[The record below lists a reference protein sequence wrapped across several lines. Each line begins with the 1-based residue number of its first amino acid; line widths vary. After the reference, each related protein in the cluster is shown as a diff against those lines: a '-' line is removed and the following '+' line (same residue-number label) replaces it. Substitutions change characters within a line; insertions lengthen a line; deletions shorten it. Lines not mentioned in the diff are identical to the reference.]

1 MIGASAAYTAGLFFA
16 SFFVGISGILLFA
29 VTAALVAAVGIRCK
43 FSKGDYLLLAVC
55 FLTACGVS
63 AFSKASRSEIISYDG
78 KEGSF
83 AGEITEMRELDG
95 DKASYILSGKINGEI
110 SAKVRYYCEP
120 FEADY
125 GDVITLNNCLFSEI
139 KGDYIFD
146 AESLYYPQKVF
157 LQAEN
162 AESITLRKTDS
173 RIIRN
178 FLADYREKMTMKF
191 CKAAGAESGMFLAG
205 MIFGGRQEID
215 NDVKNTVYRVGIG
228 HVLTVSGLH
237 VSVIALAFMYLF
249 GLLRLNKLTSVAL
262 MNVVMALLIITAN
275 SPVSAIR
282 AAIMMNFILSAGI
295 FRRQNDTLNSLAAA
309 VLLICLVNPY
319 AVYSTGF
326 WLSVSGTFGIGVFG
340 QYMVKGIE
348 AKNFAHKL
356 LRDAVVMVCITL
368 SVMPF
373 TMLFFDEVSLIS
385 PISNIVVLPLCT
397 FAMLLG
403 IVFVFSGGLIPTA
416 DIAGVLIKI
425 VLSIADRLSHLR
437 FAYFSAS
444 CREAVIVA
452 FFGAAVV
459 LVIYFVLRSR
469 TAVCVACSAVL
480 SVVIVTSGV
489 CRNIRRDKCTA
500 AVLGRGANAVLIV
513 SYRGNTDII
522 DLSGH
527 YKSSDY
533 AEKYLKRNGIQRVS
547 DIILTERA
555 PSQYACYKSIES
567 VGEWISVSDI
577 GAVNNDKVRVV
588 GENSVIISHGDF
600 TIEYSDRTVKLEIG
614 GKNVEIAPIKS
625 EDNTE
630 SDITVLYGN
639 APEDYAFKEN
649 PSIFYTDT
657 KHGKNNF
664 EIVFSEKSDYRIRRL

>member
-16 SFFVGISGILLFA
+16 SFFVSVQGIILLSAIVSAVVFA
-29 VTAALVAAVGIRCK
+29 GIQRK
-43 FSKGDYLLLAVC
+43 FSKADYIMLVVC
-55 FLTACGVS
+55 FAVACGVS
-63 AFSKASRSEIISYDG
+63 VFCGASRSEIMSYDG
-78 KEGSF
+78 REGNF
-83 AGEITEMRELDG
+83 VGEITEIREMDG
-95 DKASYILSGKINGEI
+95 DRASYILSGKINGEI
-110 SAKVRYYCEP
+110 SAKIRYYCEP
-120 FEADY
+120 LDVDY
-125 GDVITLNNCLFSEI
+125 GDVLTLDNCLFSEI

-146 AESLYYPQKVF
+146 EKNYYYPQKVF

-162 AESITLRKTDS
+162 ADSLTLSKTDS
-173 RIIRN
+173 YRIRN
-178 FLADYREKMTMKF
+178 ILADYREKMTMKF
-191 CKAAGAESGMFLAG
+191 CKAAGADSGMFLAG
-205 MIFGGRQEID
+205 MIFGERQEID
-215 NDVKNTVYRVGIG
+215 GDVKNAVYRVGIG

-249 GLLRLNKLTSVAL
+249 GLLRLNKIASFAL
-262 MNVVMALLIITAN
+262 MNVIMAMVILMAN

-282 AAIMMNFILSAGI
+282 AAIMMDFILSAGL

-309 VLLICLVNPY
+309 VLLICFVNTY
-319 AVYSTGF
+319 VIYSGGF

-348 AKNFAHKL
+348 VKNFAHKL
-356 LRDAVVMVCITL
+356 LRNAVVMVCITL

-416 DIAGVLIKI
+416 DIAGVLINL
-425 VLSIADRLSHLR
+425 VLCIADRLSHLR

-452 FFGAAVV
+452 FAGAAVV
-459 LVIYFVLRSR
+459 LVLYLILRSR
-469 TAVCVACSAVL
+469 TAVCIACSAVL

-489 CRNIRRDKCTA
+489 CRNIRRAKCTA

-533 AEKYLKRNGIQRVS
+533 AEKYLKRNGIYRVS
-547 DIILTERA
+547 DIFLTEKA
-555 PSQYACYKSIES
+555 PSQYACYNSIEN

-577 GAVNNDKVRVV
+577 GDVNNDKVRVV
-588 GENSVIISHGDF
+588 GENPVIISHGDF
-600 TIEYSDRTVKLEIG
+600 TIEYYDRTVKLEIG
-614 GKNVEIAPIKS
+614 GKSVEIASIKS
-625 EDNTE
+625 ETTPE
-630 SDITVLYGN
+630 SDVTVLYGN
-639 APEDYAFKEN
+639 APEEYAFEEN
-649 PSIFYTDT
+649 PSVLYTDT